1 MCFMEQH
8 AADLRKAADH
18 GKTCKDCKPDKLCS
32 KAEKLVDTTKYE
44 IAYNRVANMKDCHW
58 ITALCKTCRPKFE
71 KKKDFIDWLEPST
84 K

>member
-1 MCFMEQH
+1 MKEE
-8 AADLRKAADH
+8 
-18 GKTCKDCKPDKLCS
+18 S
-32 KAEKLVDTTKYE
+32 
-44 IAYNRVANMKDCHW
+44 AYNRVANMKDCHW